1 MTMERS
7 IVQMTAASLEEVLR
21 IEHESFDN
29 PWPAE
34 AFLAELTQPWSY
46 FKLIGVPYH
55 RAAMEVDGFVICW
68 MLPGDLHVLNL
79 AIARHRRRQGLGQR
93 LMFHCLDVFADRGGG
108 LVNLEVRESNRAA
121 QELYRSMGFSTVGRR
136 RQYYRRSNEDAILML
151 REVAA
156 GERIPRID
164 RQGAIR

>member
-1 MTMERS
+1 
-7 IVQMTAASLEEVLR
+7 
-21 IEHESFDN
+21 
-29 PWPAE
+29 
-34 AFLAELTQPWSY
+34 
-46 FKLIGVPYH
+46 
-55 RAAMEVDGFVICW
+55 
-68 MLPGDLHVLNL
+68 
-79 AIARHRRRQGLGQR
+79 
-93 LMFHCLDVFADRGGG
+93 MFHCLDVFADQGGG

-151 REVAA
+151 REVAP

>member
-1 MTMERS
+1 MIMDRS
-7 IVQMTAASLEEVLR
+7 IVQMTAASLDDVLR
-21 IEHESFDN
+21 IEHESFDD
-29 PWPAE
+29 PWPPE

-46 FKLIGVPYH
+46 FKLIGVPYG
-55 RAAMEVDGFVICW
+55 RGMTQVDGFVICW

-79 AIARHRRRQGLGQR
+79 AIARERRRQGLGR
-93 LMFHCLDVFADRGGG
+93 TLMFHCLDMFADRGGG

-121 QELYRSMGFSTVGRR
+121 QELYRSIGFSIVGRR

-151 REVAA
+151 REISA

-164 RQGAIR
+164 RQGAMG